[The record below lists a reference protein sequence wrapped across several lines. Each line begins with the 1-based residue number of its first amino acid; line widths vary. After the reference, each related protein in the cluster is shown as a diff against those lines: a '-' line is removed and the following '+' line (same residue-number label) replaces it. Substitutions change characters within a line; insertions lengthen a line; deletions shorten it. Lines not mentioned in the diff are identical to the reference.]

1 MKIQNL
7 AVIFIIII
15 LPISMVLTSYVQNQ
29 VKTLN
34 LQILYDSKLNNAT
47 YDAIKAFQ
55 LNTVNSSTSDLV
67 NSKMRDIEA
76 SVNTFFTAIAS
87 NFNMAGYNSDILKDY
102 VPALVYTLYD
112 GYYIYSPYTNVL
124 NDTMVIESS
133 EYQDGER
140 RYGLK
145 PYIYYSCRYK
155 NRNGLDIVINYTLDN
170 YITVQGKNS
179 KGEGIHNSGYL
190 IDKITVSGDNVTY
203 RGINIEKE
211 AKLEEYVGN
220 EKLPYIKIN
229 GVKYY
234 QGTDGRWFSLLN
246 GEKRYEADNFKDEKN
261 DAAIRYYTEA
271 DKFKQWMKEN
281 GILELKESDAV
292 DEKGQPLEGLKDED
306 GNIVYEFKNRN
317 IFTYNENEI
326 SIEEPTSVF
335 NEHRLA
341 IIRRSIERN
350 LSIAIKNYNNY
361 TGVTT
366 DFQMPKLKENEWDSI
381 LNNVCMI
388 SFLQGLSIGGK
399 IYNGYS
405 IIANNLNEE
414 VVTEDSIYIA
424 EKNDTLGNPGSYY
437 KVGDKTIN
445 VNTFNPN
452 NYIGAFNVD
461 FQRKSIPIINTETN
475 LTETIYYYPKPQLGS
490 YTSIINETNKDE
502 RLGENIYRYLENP
515 DLQPLAKLY
524 YTALGRERY
533 GMYKTERN
541 SAELKENYR

>member
-7 AVIFIIII
+7 AIIFIIII
-15 LPISMVLTSYVQNQ
+15 LPISMVLTAYVQGQ

-55 LNTVNSSTSDLV
+55 LNTVNSSTSDIV

-76 SVNTFFTAIAS
+76 SVNTFFTAISS
-87 NFNMAGYNSDILKDY
+87 NFNMAGYNGDVLKNY

-112 GYYIYSPYTNVL
+112 GYYIYSPFTNTL
-124 NDTMVIESS
+124 NDTKVIESS
-133 EYQDGER
+133 KYKDGER
-140 RYGLK
+140 IYGLK
-145 PYIYYSCRYK
+145 PYIYYSCRYV
-155 NRNGLDIVINYTLDN
+155 NSNLDIVINYTLDN
-170 YITVQGKNS
+170 YITIQGEVNGK
-179 KGEGIHNSGYL
+179 GIHKSGYL
-190 IDKITVSGDNVTY
+190 IDNITFDGDKVKY
-203 RGINIEKE
+203 RGIDIEKE
-211 AKLEEYVGN
+211 PKLEEYVGN
-220 EKLPYIKIN
+220 EKLTYIKIN

-246 GEKRYEADNFKDEKN
+246 GEKRYEEDPFKYESN
-261 DAAIRYYTEA
+261 DAATKYYIEA
-271 DKFKQWMKEN
+271 YKFKEWMEDN
-281 GILELKESDAV
+281 NILDLKESDAV
-292 DEKGQPLEGLKDED
+292 DENGQRLKGLEDED
-306 GNIVYEFKNRN
+306 GNIVYEFQNRN
-317 IFTYNENEI
+317 IFTYNENGI

-366 DFQMPKLKENEWDSI
+366 EFQMPKLKEDEWDSI

-414 VVTEDSIYIA
+414 VVSEDSIYIA
-424 EKNDTLGNPGSYY
+424 EKNDSLGNPGSYY
-437 KVGDKTIN
+437 KIGDKTIN
-445 VNTFNPN
+445 KTETINYN
-452 NYIGAFNVD
+452 NYIGVFNID
-461 FQRKSIPIINTETN
+461 FQRKSIPKLNTETN
-475 LTETIYYYPKPQLGS
+475 LTEITYYYPKPQLGS

-502 RLGENIYRYLENP
+502 RLGDNIYSYLKNT
-515 DLQPLAKLY
+515 DLQSLAKLY

-541 SAELKENYR
+541 SAELKDTYR